1 MTLGDITTALIDVD
15 LDHCVADDRVVIG
28 DDIVSALCE
37 LSTIR
42 NLVDHHASVLAA
54 VVERRGI
61 AKKRG
66 QRPVEM
72 LIGCGAAPAVA
83 SRWLRV
89 GQGAATLPMI
99 GGHTELGGISSEHAD
114 AVIKGF
120 HHIETRVGEPLDGD
134 VRDATM
140 TALLAQAVS
149 GATPAVI
156 SEFARATGNGL
167 AVDDTDANADD
178 AEAGEGEGAEGV
190 VPRVPASEDRRINA
204 FTITREPDGRST
216 VRGDLDVVIAEKL
229 LTTITAFAQPRPE
242 PDGSRD
248 ARTPGQIR
256 ADGLEAAL
264 DALARADTTLVGAP
278 NTHVSLMYPVDA
290 PENARF
296 AFLGS
301 VTERTAKLLSCDS
314 VVTEFTV
321 DGEVVPVTVSDER
334 RLFTG
339 KLRKALVVRDGG
351 CIKCGAHASRTE
363 GHHIAHWMDGG
374 KTSLDNGCLLC
385 SSCHAAVHNDGWGI
399 VMGHDRHPW
408 LIPPVSVDPTRQ
420 PLRSYHRRT
429 MRLDDVAA

>member
-1 MTLGDITTALIDVD
+1 MTLGDITTALIDVRFDD
-15 LDHCVADDRVVIG
+15 LG
-28 DDIVSALCE
+28 DAEIVSALCE

-54 VVERRGI
+54 AVERRGI

-83 SRWLRV
+83 SRWVRV
-89 GQGAATLPMI
+89 GQGVATLPMI

-114 AVIKGF
+114 AVVKGF
-120 HHIETRVGEPLDGD
+120 RHIETRVGEPLDDD

-149 GATPAVI
+149 GATPAEI

-167 AVDDTDANADD
+167 VTDAD
-178 AEAGEGEGAEGV
+178 AAGEAAEGEGEDGEAGEGV

-264 DALARADTTLVGAP
+264 DALARADTTLIGAP

-339 KLRKALVVRDGG
+339 KLRKALVLRDGG

-363 GHHIAHWMDGG
+363 GHHIKQWMDGG

-385 SSCHAAVHNDGWGI
+385 SSCHAAVHNDGWDI

-408 LIPPVSVDPTRQ
+408 LIPPASVDPTRQ

>member
-1 MTLGDITTALIDVD
+1 MTLGDITTTLIDVHFGD
-15 LDHCVADDRVVIG
+15 LVDAE
-28 DDIVSALCE
+28 IVSVLCE

-54 VVERRGI
+54 AVERRGI

-72 LIGCGAAPAVA
+72 LIGCGAAPTVA
-83 SRWLRV
+83 SRWVRV
-89 GQGAATLPMI
+89 GQGVATLPMI

-134 VRDATM
+134 ARNTMM

-149 GATPAVI
+149 GATPAEI
-156 SEFARATGNGL
+156 SEFARARGNGL
-167 AVDDTDANADD
+167 VADD
-178 AEAGEGEGAEGV
+178 AAADADEDADAGENAEGV

-264 DALARADTTLVGAP
+264 DALARADTTLIGAP
-278 NTHVSLMYPVDA
+278 TTHVSLMYPVDA
-290 PENARF
+290 PDNARF

-321 DGEVVPVTVSDER
+321 NGETVPVTVSDEH

-339 KLRKALVVRDGG
+339 KLRKALVLRDGG
-351 CIKCGAHASRTE
+351 CIKCGAHASRTH
-363 GHHIAHWMDGG
+363 GHHIKHWMDGG

-408 LIPPVSVDPTRQ
+408 LIPPVSVDPARQ

-429 MRLDDVAA
+429 MHLDDVAS